1 MRCPRLGCAFRR
13 WKQGVWCVL
22 IMACAS
28 EREEEPATTST
39 TAPLPRAVTTPDAMS
54 GSKQTRLP
62 TASLALSASVP
73 DATRR
78 SPRVSGLSNLD
89 PERVLVA
96 TARRTFIVDEPRPG
110 ARRLGYLKAGS
121 VVARQAE
128 PAAMQGCSQGFYG
141 IEPDGYVCV
150 GKHASLDM
158 DHPLVA
164 ATTPGPARDQP
175 LPYTYALS
183 RYPTPP
189 FYTRVPTT
197 AEQRRTEEELHYHL
211 PRRTMDEWLELPIGE
226 TPAFLLGGRP
236 SFHSNGV
243 RKSPSVVADGRAL
256 VQSGFGLLSLFR
268 ADGRHYGL
276 STDYDVLPLDR
287 MDVVKLSSFRG
298 VELGTEYELPLAFVR
313 AKHARIYR
321 RTSDH
326 AFVPGRIIQYREA
339 FSLTGNELAF
349 AGKTF
354 LETKDGTW
362 IRRTSRVVEV
372 GEPRRWPRWATPG
385 RTWLDISILKQ
396 TLVAY
401 EGTKARYATL
411 VSTGADG
418 LRDPNTSKA
427 TIQGQF
433 LTHTKHLTASMSG
446 SDEGGAFDL
455 REVPHVQYFSG
466 GYALHAAY
474 WHDSFGLPRSHG
486 CVNLSPLDAQWLFQW
501 TEPPLPP
508 GWHGV
513 MSLLDG
519 TLVHIHP

>member
-1 MRCPRLGCAFRR
+1 R
-13 WKQGVWCVL
+13 WKQGVWCAL

-28 EREEEPATTST
+28 EREQEPATTST

-128 PAAMQGCSQGFYG
+128 PAAMQGCSQGFYR

-150 GKHASLDM
+150 GKHAALDM
-158 DHPLVA
+158 DHPLVG
-164 ATTPGPARDQP
+164 ATGPGPARDQP

-236 SFHSNGV
+236 SFHTNGV

-256 VQSGFGLLSLFR
+256 VQSGFGLLSLFH
-268 ADGRHYGL
+268 ADGRHYGF
-276 STDYDVLPLDR
+276 STDYDVL
-287 MDVVKLSSFRG
+287 
-298 VELGTEYELPLAFVR
+298 
-313 AKHARIYR
+313 
-321 RTSDH
+321 
-326 AFVPGRIIQYREA
+326 
-339 FSLTGNELAF
+339 
-349 AGKTF
+349 
-354 LETKDGTW
+354 
-362 IRRTSRVVEV
+362 
-372 GEPRRWPRWATPG
+372 
-385 RTWLDISILKQ
+385 
-396 TLVAY
+396 
-401 EGTKARYATL
+401 
-411 VSTGADG
+411 
-418 LRDPNTSKA
+418 
-427 TIQGQF
+427 
-433 LTHTKHLTASMSG
+433 
-446 SDEGGAFDL
+446 
-455 REVPHVQYFSG
+455 
-466 GYALHAAY
+466 
-474 WHDSFGLPRSHG
+474 
-486 CVNLSPLDAQWLFQW
+486 
-501 TEPPLPP
+501 
-508 GWHGV
+508 
-513 MSLLDG
+513 
-519 TLVHIHP
+519 